1 MLSCYSP
8 VELRQLTVVERLRLP
23 VVWLPPFLS
32 SSPTTRS
39 TCSRR
44 STARSWPP
52 GSRRPTERAALPP
65 GTSARKREHGR
76 LSRTSDTARNIPM
89 SHVHLTTRWI
99 NLSENARPSPFR
111 PDALSGMLT
120 RAWIVARTYPR
131 GRAACKGPRVTK
143 AAMAPSCAPS
153 TRRARGS
160 PLGTLIHPVA
170 LSGDHART
178 RLHALGLV
186 EGRPGALRLHDG
198 VTQFNL
204 QNLFR

>member
-1 MLSCYSP
+1 M
-8 VELRQLTVVERLRLP
+8 R
-23 VVWLPPFLS
+23 PPS
-32 SSPTTRS
+32 AARVAAVCKRAGKAPSRARRGDPT
-39 TCSRR
+39 
-44 STARSWPP
+44 
-52 GSRRPTERAALPP
+52 LIV
-65 GTSARKREHGR
+65 K
-76 LSRTSDTARNIPM
+76 LLVI
-89 SHVHLTTRWI
+89 
-99 NLSENARPSPFR
+99 NARPSPFR

-131 GRAACKGPRVTK
+131 GRAACKGSRVTT
-143 AAMAPSCAPS
+143 AAMAPSCSPS
-153 TRRARGS
+153 TRRPRGS

-198 VTQFNL
+198 VTQLNL